1 MIGIDSKSSLK
12 HIAITSMR
20 ICTEPNFKLEIRIGL
35 GGTKDV
41 LTLCTP
47 SYAVAGVDLLN
58 RLIQLQEKFKQSQT
72 IPGNI
77 PTKILNNSPV
87 LTFFS
92 AWTAAVRVN
101 NLDANIGRENAQ
113 KMLSYIKKYIDNY
126 HSNLSRHI
134 RYEMDHG
141 DTYEDTLLN
150 YIIAHYVH
158 NYTDEQTKQQ
168 LTAQTIRRGSNED
181 GSIRYTSMHLI
192 IFKDIIDKKSLHPL
206 FHLLDENENNE
217 PTCLYDC
224 IITIGGSVEK
234 RFNKVRYLVRQTFMN
249 DSQLNKEQ
257 YHFPLS
263 IRMLSRAG
271 QTPVYYHDKNE
282 ITVHQISNKEITNV
296 HLTDKKYRDI
306 KEGLS
311 ILLED
316 IGVSVLKPIWN
327 HIYNLGSHDISSW
340 KNIVLTLIELCLEIW
355 RNHAK
360 DIKTCQCLTE
370 NKTAIEQICEHYQ
383 LSNDAECLILTCI
396 LKELEIKNHIH
407 FGERNTTNR
416 RRNNS
421 ICTNRETTDTIIH
434 KLDDVLSQILIE
446 FIQNQIL

>member
-1 MIGIDSKSSLK
+1 MITAFVLFQHLIERCKSAMKVPGTSLVDATTQSSIINEEIQVQWEKTCDFYRNERQCDDYVRIENEIYECFDALVNDAREIMIGIDSKSSLK
-12 HIAITSMR
+12 HIAIPSMR
-20 ICTEPNFKLEIRIGL
+20 IYA
-35 GGTKDV
+35 
-41 LTLCTP
+41 LTLRTL

-58 RLIQLQEKFKQSQT
+58 RLIQLQEKFKPSQT

-77 PTKILNNSPV
+77 PTKILNNFPV

-101 NLDANIGRENAQ
+101 NLDANIGKENAR

-126 HSNLSRHI
+126 HSNLSQYI
-134 RYEMDHG
+134 RYEMDHEN
-141 DTYEDTLLN
+141 TYEDTLLN

-168 LTAQTIRRGSNED
+168 LTAQAIRRGSNED

-206 FHLLDENENNE
+206 FHLLDENEKNE
-217 PTCLYDC
+217 STCLYDC

-234 RFNKVRYLVRQTFMN
+234 RFNKVRYLVRPTFMN
-249 DSQLNKEQ
+249 DPQLNKEQ

-263 IRMLSRAG
+263 IRLLSRAG
-271 QTPVYYHDKNE
+271 QTP
-282 ITVHQISNKEITNV
+282 
-296 HLTDKKYRDI
+296 
-306 KEGLS
+306 
-311 ILLED
+311 
-316 IGVSVLKPIWN
+316 
-327 HIYNLGSHDISSW
+327 
-340 KNIVLTLIELCLEIW
+340 

-407 FGERNTTNR
+407 FNERNTTNR
-416 RRNNS
+416 RRSNS

-434 KLDDVLSQILIE
+434 KLDDVLSQRLIE